1 MQVFKLYF
9 KLLKSYKGVV
19 ILYFVIFMAVAVI
32 MTKNLAAD
40 SNVSMKET
48 KLDIMIV
55 DEDKKTLG
63 GALEEYFGKR
73 HDLVEMEYDKEQIT
87 DALYWR
93 KLDYVLVIP
102 KGFEESILSDEIDD
116 MELENMKVPGYY
128 DAVFF
133 ESELSMYTAKLKG
146 LLAAGYS
153 MEEAEDQLVKL
164 QEEKTEVKIASFVNE
179 KQNDICTV
187 FFAYVPYLFI
197 TLGMNVIG
205 LILIVFNEQK
215 VKDRMECSCTT
226 MKERMAGLTGGILVF
241 GLMMLAAVVAVA
253 GVLSKGSIFTD
264 SRFPYFLINML
275 AMLLFGLS
283 LGFFAGTIA
292 KNKDAMNGLVNV
304 ISLALCFLGGVFVP
318 QEFFSE
324 TIIKVAKFF
333 PTYWY
338 VATNNSIGAMKELT
352 PQLTREMTTQV
363 GLVVGYALVVF
374 AVTVVIISNKRKR
387 VA

>member
-1 MQVFKLYF
+1 
-9 KLLKSYKGVV
+9 
-19 ILYFVIFMAVAVI
+19 
-32 MTKNLAAD
+32 
-40 SNVSMKET
+40 
-48 KLDIMIV
+48 
-55 DEDKKTLG
+55 
-63 GALEEYFGKR
+63 
-73 HDLVEMEYDKEQIT
+73 
-87 DALYWR
+87 
-93 KLDYVLVIP
+93 
-102 KGFEESILSDEIDD
+102 
-116 MELENMKVPGYY
+116 MKVPGYY

-197 TLGMNVIG
+197 TLGMNGIG

-226 MKERMAGLTGGILVF
+226 MQERIAGLAGGILVF
-241 GLMMLAAVVAVA
+241 GIIMLAAVVAVA
-253 GVLSKGSIFTD
+253 GVLSKGSIFID
-264 SRFPYFLINML
+264 NRFPYFLINML

-318 QEFFSE
+318 QEFFSD

-338 VATNNSIGAMKELT
+338 VATNSSIGAMKQLT